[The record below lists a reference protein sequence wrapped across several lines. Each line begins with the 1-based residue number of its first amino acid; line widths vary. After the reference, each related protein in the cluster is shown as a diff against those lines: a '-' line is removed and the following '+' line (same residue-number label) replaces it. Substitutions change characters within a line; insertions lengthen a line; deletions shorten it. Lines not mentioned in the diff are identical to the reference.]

1 MIKQKVKKHIF
12 TSESVTEGH
21 PDKICDQISDAILDE
36 LIKQDP
42 YSHAGIETLVTTGL
56 VVVAGEIKTKGY
68 VDIAAI
74 ARNTIREIGYN
85 DHSLGFHWE
94 DCGVIVAIDEQSPDI
109 AQGVNQGTGKYKEQ
123 GAGDQGLM
131 FGYATKET
139 PELMPLPIALA
150 HKITYRLSQL
160 RKNRTLPYLRPDGK
174 SEVAVEY
181 VNGKPKRVDT
191 VVVAISHNEEV
202 SEKRVEKD
210 VINKVINPICKKY
223 LDKKTRF
230 FVNATGRFVKC
241 GPPADAG
248 LTGRKIIVDT
258 YGGHGNHGG
267 GAFSGKD
274 PSKVDRS
281 ASYMARYIAKNIVAA
296 GIASRCELQLAY
308 VIGVAEPISV
318 LVDTKGTAKIDESEI
333 VKLIRKHFPLTP
345 SRIIRHLKLLRP
357 IYKKTAAYGH
367 FGRKDKDFTWEKTDK
382 VAVLKREAGI

>member
-1 MIKQKVKKHIF
+1 MSEKTKKYIF

-36 LIKQDP
+36 LIKQDST
-42 YSHAGIETLVTTGL
+42 SHAGIETLATTGL
-56 VVVAGEIKTKGY
+56 VVVAGEVKTKGY
-68 VDIAAI
+68 VDIASMV
-74 ARNTIREIGYN
+74 RKTIKEIGYC
-85 DHSLGFHWE
+85 DHSMGFHWE

-109 AQGVNQGTGKYKEQ
+109 AQGVSAKTGKYKEQ

-131 FGYATKET
+131 FGYATNET
-139 PELMPLPIALA
+139 PELMPLPLSLA
-150 HKITYRLSQL
+150 HKITHKLAQL
-160 RKNRTLPYLRPDGK
+160 RKKGTLPYLRPDGK
-174 SEVAVEY
+174 SEVAVQY
-181 VNGKPKRVDT
+181 VNGKPTRVDT
-191 VVVAISHNEEV
+191 IVVATSHNENV
-202 SEKRVEKD
+202 SEKTVERD
-210 VINKVINPICKKY
+210 VINKVIKLVCKKY
-223 LDKKTRF
+223 IDKKTKF

-258 YGGHGNHGG
+258 YGGHGSHGG

-318 LVDTKGTAKIDESEI
+318 LVDTKGTTKIDESKI

-345 SRIIRHLKLLRP
+345 AGIIKHLKLLRP
-357 IYKKTAAYGH
+357 IYKKTASYGH
-367 FGRKDKDFTWEKTDK
+367 FGRTDKDFTWEKTDK
-382 VAVLKREAGI
+382 AAILKREAKL